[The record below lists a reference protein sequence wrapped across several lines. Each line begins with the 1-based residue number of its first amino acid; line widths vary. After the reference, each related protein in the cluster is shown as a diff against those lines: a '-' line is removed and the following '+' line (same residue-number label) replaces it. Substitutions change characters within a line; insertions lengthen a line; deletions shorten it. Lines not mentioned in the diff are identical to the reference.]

1 MSIKIADKTFT
12 RKCYD
17 YTQERRKEDVCLY
30 SYKLSGSKLVG
41 GYEVVRLYTDA
52 NGNEYLPGSSLWGIK
67 GWTFL
72 ASQLD
77 AAEAKFKKVV
87 KEATLALSKKVK

>member
-1 MSIKIADKTFT
+1 MSIKTVDNTFT
-12 RKCYD
+12 RKCYN
-17 YTQERRKEDVCLY
+17 YTQEQRTEDVCLY
-30 SYKLSGSKLVG
+30 SYKFSGSELVG

-77 AAEAKFKKVV
+77 DAKAKFEKVV
-87 KEATLALSKKVK
+87 KETLKKLSKKTM